1 MAAMER
7 FRVNEQIDNLLSKEN
22 QRSVD
27 VLNSLQSCAWFKM
40 SENGVVLYYRNRG
53 GELVPST
60 IIPVD
65 DFLKAADYY
74 CENRDSELKVAMAMT
89 KPHGV
94 VNIYS
99 PYVRKSGKRRV
110 VTNLRNDFVPL
121 LLEFAYQVM
130 RSTQEKGK

>member
-1 MAAMER
+1 
-7 FRVNEQIDNLLSKEN
+7 
-22 QRSVD
+22 
-27 VLNSLQSCAWFKM
+27 M

-121 LLEFAYQVM
+121 LLELPI
-130 RSTQEKGK
+130 RSCDLLRKKANRNTLASAKSTYLIFSLSLF